1 MGVNLQDIYELSKT
15 QAEEMFKK
23 GVLKGKGERRK

>member
-23 GVLKGKGERRK
+23 GGLSGKLRA